1 MLSCK
6 EAARL
11 VSEQLD
17 RKLPFWRRASLR
29 LHVFI
34 CRACTRYA
42 RQLRALDQAVSRK
55 YREGFAAE
63 SPEHLSP
70 QAIERIKTSLRSPG
84 GGPSSQ
90 NLPDIQDT

>member
-17 RKLPFWRRASLR
+17 RKLPFWQRLGLR

-34 CRACTRYA
+34 CRACSRYA
-42 RQLRALDQAVSRK
+42 RQLRALDQAVSLR

-70 QAIERIKTSLRSPG
+70 QAIERIKTSLRSSG
-84 GGPSSQ
+84 DGP
-90 NLPDIQDT
+90 NLPNIQDTE